1 MTRAGVVLILVG
13 LGIAVLGTLQ
23 FELVV
28 RLSGDP
34 TINPVGNGILMW
46 LSWGIAGLLCVL
58 GAVMALLGRMTG
70 SPTKGGPS

>member
-1 MTRAGVVLILVG
+1 MTRAGVVLILLA
-13 LGIAVLGTLQ
+13 LGVAALGTLQ

-46 LSWGIAGLLCVL
+46 LSWAVAG
-58 GAVMALLGRMTG
+58 VMLVVGCALALIGRAAG
-70 SPTKGGPS
+70 RGGTP